1 VDTVPDTTY
10 SYSVTIPIVDMGL
23 SVVHTTITARNAQCA
38 ELKAFAQAFE
48 LGYTYDASRCVS
60 VDLD

>member
-1 VDTVPDTTY
+1 MPDTTY
-10 SYSVTIPIVDMGL
+10 SYSVTIPIVEDMGL
-23 SVVHTTITARNAQCA
+23 YVVHTTITARNAECA